1 MKLLGTF
8 SALDFFFIKDVNI
21 WTFGNFKDSV
31 LKTVIVIYKSYFSL
45 LRLENIFYVT
55 GCRRVKLVRLI
66 ELSMILEKLTST

>member
-21 WTFGNFKDSV
+21 WIFGNFKDSV
-31 LKTVIVIYKSYFSL
+31 LQTVIVIYKSYFSL